1 MTTEAQRLAREGMEI
16 HEVNAPEYIVCAAL
30 LRLQSTNEELLEALI
45 TAMPFVE
52 DAADDEVYKS
62 HRVHKVLKEI
72 RAAIAK
78 AEGKA

>member
-1 MTTEAQRLAREGMEI
+1 MTTEAQRLADELVNTPFESTR
-16 HEVNAPEYIVCAAL
+16 HEAAAL
-30 LRLQSTNEELLEALI
+30 LRRLHSINEELLEALI

-62 HRVHKVLKEI
+62 HCVHRVLKEI

-78 AEGKA
+78 AQGERT